1 LRHCR
6 HNVVDV
12 LITDLV
18 MPECEG
24 IETIRYFRKE
34 VPYVKI
40 IAISGAFEGQLL
52 AAADVLGSH
61 ATPQKPIRPDELLE
75 AVRSLIG

>member
-52 AAADVLGSH
+52 AAAEVPRYPAKADSARRIAWGR
-61 ATPQKPIRPDELLE
+61 T
-75 AVRSLIG
+75 